1 MRQFDSALS
10 DTVGPIARTVADA
23 AALLTHMTG
32 TDASDPYTM
41 GQPDKHLDYTASLR
55 PDALKGKRL
64 GIPLNHLSGWG
75 STNWEEADIYV
86 RSCSMWR
93 STQCSIL
100 MSRL

>member
-1 MRQFDSALS
+1 
-10 DTVGPIARTVADA
+10 
-23 AALLTHMTG
+23 
-32 TDASDPYTM
+32 
-41 GQPDKHLDYTASLR
+41 LR